1 MKWSSHLQGAGY
13 DLSNH
18 HQQLIT
24 SKDRKPGIAY
34 LLMEVKK
41 KKSKTSSSKY
51 HFTRNIGEN

>member
-41 KKSKTSSSKY
+41 KKIQ
-51 HFTRNIGEN
+51 NL